1 MSILNAD
8 RHSQAS
14 GAEARVGHCC
24 SAQTHALLEGISF
37 SPLHCPLTGTKLLE
51 NLQSLNGTPLLHRWQ
66 AAVGNIEDAKVALD
80 VIARAI
86 DDAVYLDEDAYN
98 QMIPLQ
104 QYTRTIE
111 VCAPAP
117 LHLHPSADTC

>member
-1 MSILNAD
+1 
-8 RHSQAS
+8 
-14 GAEARVGHCC
+14 
-24 SAQTHALLEGISF
+24 
-37 SPLHCPLTGTKLLE
+37 
-51 NLQSLNGTPLLHRWQ
+51 
-66 AAVGNIEDAKVALD
+66 VGNIEDAKVALD

-111 VCAPAP
+111 VLTSAS
-117 LHLHPSADTC
+117 LHPHPAANACKMHTSSNFFHEAGKVAAIVRLRPVLVSNMNIAE